1 MRLAVMDIEEVSG
14 HSLQRQYEW
23 RVPRPAAVYLLR
35 PRDRL
40 GCSPGHFLCILG
52 RGMPINRLLKG
63 SDLRM
68 EEIDVLNRA
77 FNQALKS
84 LGLVDRNDPVTE
96 IVVRKIIAVG
106 KRGLSDPAQIANVAV
121 AELQA

>member
-1 MRLAVMDIEEVSG
+1 
-14 HSLQRQYEW
+14 
-23 RVPRPAAVYLLR
+23 
-35 PRDRL
+35 
-40 GCSPGHFLCILG
+40 
-52 RGMPINRLLKG
+52 MPINRLLKG
-63 SDLRM
+63 SDLRV

-77 FNQALKS
+77 FDQALKS